1 MAKGKLNTPWNRF
14 WLLVS
19 LLWMGACWYGA
30 STVNIPDG
38 VDYNKLAQQAR
49 QSAADSQALAKKY
62 ADLGYRPATT
72 AFDPDEFMAQRAKDA
87 ERVEAIHN
95 REFLI
100 ALGTIGFVLWFL
112 ARFVRY
118 GFAFGFQSTEP
129 APPPPAASTH

>member
-19 LLWMGACWYGA
+19 VLWMGVSRLTIGLQR
-30 STVNIPDG
+30 THPP
-38 VDYNKLAQQAR
+38 
-49 QSAADSQALAKKY
+49 
-62 ADLGYRPATT
+62 GYTLDHQTSVR
-72 AFDPDEFMAQRAKDA
+72 
-87 ERVEAIHN
+87 RVEAIHN

-118 GFAFGFQSTEP
+118 GFAFGFKSTAP
-129 APPPPAASTH
+129 APESPAISTH